1 MNPDQIRVKKAS
13 GEYQPFLEEKVRSSL
28 QRAGADEALISRIL
42 AHLQKKLY
50 DGIPT
55 KEIYQEVYR
64 LLNQLK
70 HPLSL
75 KYNLKEAI
83 MSLGPSG
90 YPFEK
95 FVAGVLAHQNYRT
108 KTNQVIQGRC
118 ISHEIDVI
126 AQKENQS
133 WMIECKFHN
142 RPGTKSEIK
151 EALYTYARFL
161 DVAQTGQF
169 NQGWLVTNTKV
180 TTQVIEYARCV
191 KLMVL
196 SWDYPP
202 KESLRFLIEKSN
214 LHPVTCLGSLN
225 TDERRQIL
233 QSGIVFSHD
242 LLMKDAKDK
251 LPPVLLK
258 RARSEAR
265 RLFGQASSS

>member
-1 MNPDQIRVKKAS
+1 MKASQIRVKKAS
-13 GEYQPFLEEKVRSSL
+13 GEYQPFSEEKVRSSL
-28 QRAGADEALISRIL
+28 QRAGADEALISQIL

-55 KEIYQEVYR
+55 QKIYREVYH

-95 FVAGVLAHQNYRT
+95 FVAGVLARQDYQT
-108 KTNQVIQGRC
+108 QTNQVIKGRC

-126 AQKENQS
+126 AQKGSQS

-142 RPGTKSEIK
+142 RPGTKSK
-151 EALYTYARFL
+151 VKDALYTHARFL
-161 DVAQTGQF
+161 DVAQAGQF

-180 TTQVIEYARCV
+180 TSQAIKYARCV

-225 TDERRQIL
+225 NDERKQIL
-233 QSGIVFSHD
+233 RSGIVFSHD
-242 LLMKDAKDK
+242 LLTKDAQEK
-251 LPPVLLK
+251 LPPALLK
-258 RARSEAR
+258 KARSEAQ
-265 RLFGQASSS
+265 RLFKQP